1 MMGGMCCKLTGSR
14 PFECVYVWSWLQWIG
29 RPGLYTLLHSLGGYF
44 IFEMD
49 EDEFPDSQM

>member
-29 RPGLYTLLHSLGGYF
+29 RPGLYTLLHSLGCYF